1 MMLLPLQ
8 VTRAASPLRVYIV
21 VLTFLLSAVFG
32 AFIAYK
38 AYRGYKRNESGPML
52 YFALGVVLITA
63 IPTFLS
69 LVLTNMTDLPGYLVV
84 ITTNLTELLGLGA
97 IAYALYG
104 DF

>member
-1 MMLLPLQ
+1 M
-8 VTRAASPLRVYIV
+8 R
-21 VLTFLLSAVFG
+21 
-32 AFIAYK
+32 
-38 AYRGYKRNESGPML
+38 

-63 IPTFLS
+63 IPTVLS

-84 ITTNLTELLGLGA
+84 ISTNLTELLGLGA